1 MDSRAGRVG
10 LGGTRVCSQPRS
22 PGLQKPADMCVL
34 VQRRLVSV
42 PLEYFLWERNHK
54 PLVTSI
60 ILTLLQTDAF
70 LSLFKYRNISISN
83 LISKQVVCR
92 LCMFHSCCRRFSRM
106 ESLFYSLMNLSQGPR
121 AMQNRRSL
129 NTGEIGRGTQ
139 A

>member
-83 LISKQVVCR
+83 LISKQVVRR
-92 LCMFHSCCRRFSRM
+92 LCMFHSCRRFSWM
-106 ESLFYSLMNLSQGPR
+106 DSLFYSLMNLSQGPR

-129 NTGEIGRGTQ
+129 NTGKIGRGTQ